1 MSRLSALV
9 LAAAFLAAAA
19 PAGAAVT
26 EIGPN
31 RYLCE
36 AQAGERVRQDVSG
49 FFGGGY
55 TMAAR
60 VRMLEARRH
69 PDVYSAASLDFEL
82 STGRAARIMV
92 LASPEGEN
100 FMWFGIMPPI
110 DADGIQI
117 SAYRMGRTIEVSGT
131 MARGA
136 IFARSGN
143 DRGQIYVGDARLTG
157 RAIVCSSGR
166 FEIEL
171 IRHARRARR
180 Y

>member
-1 MSRLSALV
+1 MSRLSPLV
-9 LAAAFLAAAA
+9 VAAAFLAAAA

-49 FFGGGY
+49 FFNGY
-55 TMAAR
+55 TLAAR

-82 STGRAARIMV
+82 STGRAARLMV

-100 FMWFGIMPPI
+100 FMWFGIMPPV
-110 DADGIQI
+110 DANGIQI
-117 SAYRMGRTIEVSGT
+117 AAYRMGRTIEVSGT

-136 IFARSGN
+136 VFARSGN
-143 DRGQIYVGDARLTG
+143 DRGQIYVGEAQLTG

>member
-1 MSRLSALV
+1 MNRFCASALV
-9 LAAAFLAAAA
+9 AAAA
-19 PAGAAVT
+19 LAASPAGAAVT

-31 RYLCE
+31 RYLCD
-36 AQAGERVRQDVSG
+36 APAGERVRQDVSS
-49 FFGGGY
+49 FFGGY
-55 TMAAR
+55 AMAAR

-69 PDVYSAASLDFEL
+69 PDAYSAASLDFEL
-82 STGRAARIMV
+82 STRRAARIMV
-92 LASPEGEN
+92 LASPEGQD
-100 FMWFGIMPPI
+100 FMWVGILPPV

-117 SAYRMGRTIEVSGT
+117 AAYRMGRTIEISGS

-136 IFARSGN
+136 VFARSGN
-143 DRGQIYVGDARLTG
+143 DRGQIYVGEAQLTG
-157 RAIVCSSGR
+157 RAISCSSGR